1 MMIAVAEGSERARLA
16 GRLIVVLGPSGAG
29 KDTLMSIART
39 AYDGREDVLFVR
51 RVITRP
57 ADPGSEGHEPMSE
70 DAFDAALDEGRFSLT
85 WAANGLRYGL
95 PREIETHL
103 SAGNVAV
110 VNGSRGA
117 WSVIRE
123 VFPGSVSVEVRV
135 DADTLA
141 RRLQARG
148 RESRR
153 EIEARLKRAAAL
165 QDRFLADHVI
175 DNSGDAQI
183 AGAELATLI
192 GKLLAGK
199 SLVE

>member
-1 MMIAVAEGSERARLA
+1 MTAAAKGSERAHTT
-16 GRLIVVLGPSGAG
+16 GRLVVVLGPSGAG
-29 KDTLMSIART
+29 KDTLMSIARA
-39 AYDGREDVLFVR
+39 AYAGREDVLFVR

-70 DAFDAALDEGRFSLT
+70 EAFDAALDEGRFSLT

-103 SAGNVAV
+103 SAGHVAV

-117 WSVIRE
+117 WGVIRE
-123 VFPGSVSVEVRV
+123 VFPGSVSIEVRV

-141 RRLQARG
+141 RRLEARG
-148 RESRR
+148 RESRP

-165 QDRFLADHVI
+165 QEGFSADHVI

-183 AGAELATLI
+183 AGAELAALI
-192 GKLLAGK
+192 GKALAGK